1 MLTYPTNSSKTLY
14 SLLQKLTQGEQ
25 VLMSEENSQF
35 EIIQSRTF
43 EKALNRLS
51 EDQKDL
57 VDEQIAKIEKNP
69 EIGVRKKGD
78 LSHLWVHKF
87 KLDGRE
93 TLLGYS
99 FVEQKLELYLL
110 NLGPHENFY
119 DEAKRRRKADI
130 KLMS

>member
-1 MLTYPTNSSKTLY
+1 MLTYPTNSSKTPYL
-14 SLLQKLTQGEQ
+14 LLQKLTQGEQ
-25 VLMSEENSQF
+25 VLMSEENPQF

-57 VDEQIAKIEKNP
+57 VDEQVAKIEENP
-69 EIGVRKKGD
+69 EIGARKKGD

-119 DEAKRRRKADI
+119 DQVKRRRKADI